1 MAFYIKVSI
10 QVATKIGAPVQHRN
24 QTADGNILLWQ
35 ADLNAIPGETI
46 FDRAEYVGGVVM
58 QAVDAKMEI
67 DGIEVPAEVTIPE
80 QFLDPVVDD
89 SVLDGTDDETVG
101 EIVSEHPVT
110 LPAGVENGEYV
121 EPLKQGL

>member
-46 FDRAEYVGGVVM
+46 FDRGEYVGGVVM

-67 DGIEVPAEVTIPE
+67 DGIEVPAQVTIPE
-80 QFLDPVVDD
+80 RFLDPVVDD
-89 SVLDGTDDETVG
+89 
-101 EIVSEHPVT
+101 PVT
-110 LPAGVENGEYV
+110 LPAGIENGEYV